1 MVFPMLE
8 TLDIASPVYLQ
19 RFELP
24 MLRSLSVVGTTL
36 SWDSDRDR
44 QHLLW
49 IESIPEGIT
58 SLRIRDVVLVTHHL
72 QRRSFS
78 NLAKIEMSLDLGVD
92 LNVRDRFFA
101 PQLKEVKISRAQL
114 HRNCSSKE
122 DIHLQLLGTDG
133 LLARSP
139 ITHVHVGGI
148 NTASI
153 LFTSLLDTN
162 NLILPRLEFLGLTR
176 LSSWEDY
183 DLEDLKRDFS
193 LRRSN
198 VQLSVSEV

>member
-24 MLRSLSVVGTTL
+24 MLRSLSVKGTTS
-36 SWDSDRDR
+36 SWDSDEYES
-44 QHLLW
+44 LLW

-58 SLRIRDVVLVTHHL
+58 SLRIRDVVLFALHP
-72 QRRSFS
+72 QRRSFG

-101 PQLKEVKISRAQL
+101 PRLKEVKISRAQL
-114 HRNCSSKE
+114 HRECNNNE
-122 DIHLQLLGTDG
+122 DIHLQLLGIDG

-176 LSSWEDY
+176 WSSWEDY

-198 VQLSVSEV
+198 VQLSVSEA